1 MTEPTTKPSSVPART
16 KALLVGLVLVLSG
29 VGIGLAATDERT
41 QNTIWGAAGLL
52 ATVAMTFQTAAL
64 TVRFL
69 RGRRWAL
76 ALALAHGTLTSFS
89 ALLTLAALG
98 WLLRSLGK

>member
-76 ALALAHGTLTSFS
+76 ALAHGTLTSFS